1 MLDKILGSLA
11 FMVIFIIGA
20 VYWVWDDMMDKN
32 K

>member
-11 FMVIFIIGA
+11 FMVLFIIGA
-20 VYWVWDDMMDKN
+20 VYWVWGDMIKGN